1 MELLVGLRKQD
12 GHVYASLLPFG
23 MGFGTAPETVAV
35 GPGYVGVHGV
45 HCLEVVG
52 VRLAA
57 VGASL
62 VPDRVELPTHAPG
75 LATEEFVCEREE
87 TESLAWTRNAQV
99 SNCNL

>member
-35 GPGYVGVHGV
+35 GPGNVGLHGV
-45 HCLEVVG
+45 HALEVVG

-62 VPDRVELPTHAPG
+62 VPNTAPASPG
-75 LATEEFVCEREE
+75 GAR
-87 TESLAWTRNAQV
+87 S
-99 SNCNL
+99 S